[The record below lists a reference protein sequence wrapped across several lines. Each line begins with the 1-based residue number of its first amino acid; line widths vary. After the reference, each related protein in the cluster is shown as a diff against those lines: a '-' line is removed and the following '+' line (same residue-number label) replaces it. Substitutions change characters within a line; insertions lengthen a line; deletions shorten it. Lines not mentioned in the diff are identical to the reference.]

1 MGKLLDIIS
10 KIVKKSRRARVV
22 LKGEAI

>member
-10 KIVKKSRRARVV
+10 KIVKKTRRARVV
-22 LKGEAI
+22 LQGEAI